1 MTPADRTAWIVSLD
15 IDAYAKSVLHALAHR
30 ADANTGR
37 CWPSM
42 RRLARDAGVSV
53 RKARDVTRQLQAVGL
68 IDVSISV
75 GKSSNSYTVRFGAN
89 PAPRAALHVIQ
100 PGTARRVESLQPG
113 TIRRPTRHRV
123 PVNPAQR
130 ADRTGKEQIKE
141 QAPAPAAPSIWDL
154 WTAIAG
160 ESKRS
165 LLGKLIKSYGEE
177 QVAAAVANTSRKRPA
192 DPTQYLIG
200 VLKANSPPP
209 AWESAI

>member
-1 MTPADRTAWIVSLD
+1 MTPAERTAWIVSLD

-42 RRLARDAGVSV
+42 TRLARDAGVSV

-68 IDVSISV
+68 IEVSISV

-113 TIRRPTRHRV
+113 TTRRPTRHRV

-141 QAPAPAAPSIWDL
+141 QAPAPAAPSVWNIGKQWISGD
-154 WTAIAG
+154 
-160 ESKRS
+160 
-165 LLGKLIKSYGEE
+165 LLGKCIKDHGEE
-177 QVAAAVANTSRKRPA
+177 AVAQAIAATDLKKPA
-192 DPTQYLIG
+192 DPKSYLLG
-200 VLKANSPPP
+200 VLKSKKPEVHRVAND
-209 AWESAI
+209 W